1 MWCSPMDLRKG
12 IFLNGLSAREILVP
26 HNHPAATDAL
36 RAPLSGIPIWEQ
48 PTGCDSYGVQVPCR
62 QLPDSDGKYTRC
74 VGR

>member
-1 MWCSPMDLRKG
+1 VAEG
-12 IFLNGLSAREILVP
+12 
-26 HNHPAATDAL
+26 
-36 RAPLSGIPIWEQ
+36 APLMAKTIWEQ